1 MVQPE
6 QCAINDEPILL
17 EVGPDLLQDRKLVPE
32 VGRHLDL
39 DAALVSLD
47 NTGRLRRGL
56 GLLGELNVRTAG
68 PFHKISSLFFTE
80 LNFVPTPPTR
90 QRFSEKRNQNKPPR
104 GQTWKF
110 FVFFS
115 GKK

>member
-1 MVQPE
+1 MEPE

-17 EVGPDLLQDRKLVPE
+17 EVGPDLLEDRKLVPE

-68 PFHKISSLFFTE
+68 PFHKISSLFLPNSILHQLHQPGNVF
-80 LNFVPTPPTR
+80 R
-90 QRFSEKRNQNKPPR
+90 KKWNQNKPPR